1 MDLGLKGK
9 KALIT
14 GGTKGIGR
22 RVANLLAAE
31 GADIAICARNAEE
44 VDAAVADLASNGV
57 KAFGTAT
64 DVGDKDQF
72 SSWLDASIEALGG
85 VDIYIHNVSA
95 GGGGADESHWQ
106 ANLDLD
112 ILPAVRAVEK
122 LGGAMTNGGSILIMS
137 TTAAV
142 ETFIAP
148 QAYNAMKAA
157 VITYA
162 QQLAQAMAPAGIRVN
177 TVSPGPIE
185 FEGGAW
191 DMIKGAMPDLYNATV
206 ATQPMGGRLGT
217 PEEVANA
224 IGFLVSPAASW
235 ITGVNLVVDG
245 GYTKRIQF

>member
-22 RVANLLAAE
+22 RVANLLSDE
-31 GADIAICARNAEE
+31 GADVAICARNSDE
-44 VDAAVADLASNGV
+44 VSAAVEAFKAKGV
-57 KAFGTAT
+57 NAYGSTT
-64 DVGDKDQF
+64 DVGDKDAF
-72 SSWLDASIEALGG
+72 MGWMDASIEALGG

-95 GGGGADESHWQ
+95 GGGGADDEHWQ

-112 ILPAVRAVEK
+112 ILPAVRASEK
-122 LGGAMTNGGSILIMS
+122 LGGAMGTDGSILIMS

-191 DMIKGAMPDLYNATV
+191 EMIKGAMPDLYNATL
-206 ATQPMGGRLGT
+206 AGQPLGGRMGT

-224 IGFLVSPAASW
+224 VAFLVSPAASW

-245 GYTKRIQF
+245 GFTKRVQF

>member
-22 RVANLLAAE
+22 RVANLLADE
-31 GADIAICARNAEE
+31 GADIAICARNGAEVE
-44 VDAAVADLASNGV
+44 AAVADLSAKGIN
-57 KAFGTAT
+57 AFGTET
-64 DVGDKDQF
+64 DVGDKAAF
-72 SSWLDASIEALGG
+72 EGWLDASIEALGG

-95 GGGGADESHWQ
+95 GGGGASDEHWE
-106 ANLDLD
+106 ANLNLD
-112 ILPAVRAVEK
+112 VLPAVRAVEK
-122 LGGAMTNGGSILIMS
+122 LGGVMSAGGNILMMS

-206 ATQPMGGRLGT
+206 AGQPLGGRLGT

-224 IGFLVSPAASW
+224 IAFLVSPVASW
-235 ITGVNLVVDG
+235 VTGVNLVVDG
-245 GYTKRIQF
+245 GYTKRVQF

>member
-22 RVANLLAAE
+22 RIANLLADE

-44 VDAAVADLASNGV
+44 VDAAVKDLSAKGV
-57 KAFGTAT
+57 KAFGTST
-64 DVGDKDQF
+64 DVGDKDAF
-72 SSWLDASIEALGG
+72 AGWVDASVDALGG

-95 GGGGADESHWQ
+95 GGGMEGEASWQ
-106 ANLDLD
+106 KNFDLD
-112 ILPAVRAVEK
+112 VLPAVRAVEQVVPK
-122 LGGAMTNGGSILIMS
+122 FTDGGNIMMIS

-142 ETFIAP
+142 ETFMGP
-148 QAYNAMKAA
+148 MAYNAMKAGL
-157 VITYA
+157 ITYA
-162 QQLAQAMAPAGIRVN
+162 QQLAQALGPNGVRVN

-185 FEGGAW
+185 FKGGAW
-191 DMIKGAMPDLYNATV
+191 EYIKGEMPDLYNATL
-206 ATQPMGGRLGT
+206 AGQPMGGRLGT

-224 IGFLVSPAASW
+224 VAFLVSPASSW